1 MNFRSKIMKLSIRP
15 ARRVSLAEFS
25 RLYLA
30 MSTAALSEKP
40 ISTRGQTRDVGQDSF
55 AEHVFLAM
63 AKPADALTGPRP
75 RSVNS

>member
-1 MNFRSKIMKLSIRP
+1 
-15 ARRVSLAEFS
+15 
-25 RLYLA
+25 LA
-30 MSTAALSEKP
+30 MSTATLSEKP

-63 AKPADALTGPRP
+63 AKPADAALTGPRP